1 MKILLCTVPDGTLK
15 FQKDRVP
22 LIPRRKAEKLFSW
35 SGKDNEMPTFPI
47 GVMRVLAAIQQ
58 NGYDGEIYDL
68 NNLRQSDDEII
79 KNFKKIK
86 PDNVGLSGPL
96 SHCYPNLKHLAKII
110 RNLFPDAW
118 IIVGGHISGSSHII
132 LNRTETDI
140 VVVGDGEIC
149 FNKLLDYIKDNKD
162 RKKIDYNYLKSIK
175 GLAFLDEEKKLNFTG
190 YGDQIK
196 GTEMEYPSF
205 SKWEQGLKE
214 YGGSDNLINEVFQD
228 ADDLGNIFGL
238 NVEKQHR
245 SSELLKIHN
254 SLKDKKVGRIQTS
267 KGCVAKCTFCQRAT
281 KGYRVFGHNHME
293 ARIIELK
300 EKYNVGVLLVDDEN
314 FGSNRV
320 QARECARL
328 MKKHGIYWSSQGAR
342 AASINVEDLKF
353 YKQNNLLAIRYGI
366 ESGSQTIL
374 DIMEKKT
381 TTHQVYEQIEACTR
395 LGVAT
400 TSEAFMLGFPG
411 ESRKTVIETSEYN
424 GQLRFLL
431 GNSWNTHYP
440 AWATSIPG
448 TPLYEYT
455 QQIGVVGTTLDE
467 EEEYLYRTSDTME
480 DRGILNYLNK
490 TEFDIKEVHYW
501 LYLYRYVGKKAYV
514 DEIIKKHK
522 TLKRIVSQIYHHC
535 LKEAFIGYIHD
546 YKRRINKKFGFKN
559 NIKTFL
565 QITAKYITATS
576 VPFLPRFILLPLLKM
591 MSDFSFR
598 NLEKRF
604 KVKNGPQ
611 KYNFFVD
618 RRAEKNIQKG
628 YDFTKKNISE
638 SSRIIDRSLRTIVK
652 KEAEIVNLPLSK
664 EEKNIELIAKQ
675 Q

>member
-86 PDNVGLSGPL
+86 PDIVGLSGPL

>member
-35 SGKDNEMPTFPI
+35 QGKDNEMPTFPI
-47 GVMRVLAAIQQ
+47 GVMRILAAIQQ
-58 NGYDGEIYDL
+58 RGYDGEIYDL

-79 KNFKKIK
+79 ENFKKIK
-86 PDNVGLSGPL
+86 PDIVGLSGPL

-118 IIVGGHISGSSHII
+118 IIVGGHISGSSHIL

-162 RKKIDYNYLKSIK
+162 RKKINYSHLNSIK
-175 GLAFLDEEKKLNFTG
+175 GLAFLDEHKKLNFTG

-205 SKWEQGLKE
+205 SKWEQGLKD

-228 ADDLGNIFGL
+228 ANDLGNIFGL
-238 NVEKQHR
+238 NVEKQHK
-245 SSELLKIHN
+245 SSEMLKIHR
-254 SLKDKKVGRIQTS
+254 SLKNKKVGRIQTS

-353 YKQNNLLAIRYGI
+353 YKENNLLAIRYGI

-395 LGVAT
+395 LGIAT

-490 TEFDIKEVHYW
+490 TEYDIKEVHYW

-522 TLKRIVSQIYHHC
+522 TLRRIASQIYHHC

-546 YKRRINKKFGFKN
+546 YKRRINRKFGLKN

-576 VPFLPRFILLPLLKM
+576 VPFLPRFILLPLLKI
-591 MSDFSFR
+591 MSDFSFK
-598 NLEKRF
+598 NLERRF

-618 RRAEKNIQKG
+618 RRAEKGIRKG
-628 YDFTKKNISE
+628 YDFTKKNITD
-638 SSRIIDRSLRTIVK
+638 SSRIIDRSLRSIVK
-652 KEAEIVNLPLSK
+652 KEAEIINLPLSK

>member
-22 LIPRRKAEKLFSW
+22 LIPRKKAEKLFSW
-35 SGKDNEMPTFPI
+35 QGKDNELPTFPI
-47 GVMRVLAAIQQ
+47 GVMRVVAAIQQ

-68 NNLRQSDDEII
+68 NNLRQSDEEII
-79 KNFKKIK
+79 TNLKNIK
-86 PDNVGLSGPL
+86 PEIVGLSGPL

-110 RNLFPDAW
+110 RNLFPDCW
-118 IIVGGHISGSSHII
+118 IVVGGHISGSSHII
-132 LNRTETDI
+132 LNKTETDI

-149 FNKLLDYIKDNKD
+149 FNKLLDYIKDNRD
-162 RKKIDYNYLKSIK
+162 RKKIDYNHLNSIK
-175 GLAFLDEEKKLNFTG
+175 GLAFLDEQKKLNFTG

-205 SKWEQGLKE
+205 SKWENGLKE

-228 ADDLGNIFGL
+228 AKDLGNIFGL

-245 SSELLKIHN
+245 SSELLKIHQ
-254 SLKDKKVGRIQTS
+254 SLKNKKVGRIQTS

-293 ARIIELK
+293 ARIKELK

-314 FGSNRV
+314 FGSNRI

-381 TTHQVYEQIEACTR
+381 TTQQVYEQIEACTK

-411 ESRKTVIETSEYN
+411 ETRQTVIETAEYN
-424 GQLRFLL
+424 GKLRFLL
-431 GNSWNTHYP
+431 GNTWNTHYP

-448 TPLYEYT
+448 TPLYEYS
-455 QQIGVVGTTLDE
+455 QQIGVIGTSLDE
-467 EEEYLYRTSDTME
+467 EEEYLYRTADTME

-490 TEFDIKEVHYW
+490 TEFEIKEVHYW
-501 LYLYRYVGKKAYV
+501 IYLYRYIGKKAYV
-514 DEIIKKHK
+514 DELIRKHK
-522 TLKRIVSQIYHHC
+522 TLRRKVSQIYHHC
-535 LKEAFIGYIHD
+535 LKEAFIGYRHD
-546 YKRRINKKFGFKN
+546 FKRRINRKFGLKN

-565 QITAKYITATS
+565 HITAKYITATS
-576 VPFLPRFILLPLLKM
+576 IPFLPRFILLPLLKI
-591 MSDFSFR
+591 MSDFSLKI
-598 NLEKRF
+598 LEKRF

-618 RRAEKNIQKG
+618 RRAEKGIKKG
-628 YDFTKKNISE
+628 YDFTKKNITE

-652 KEAEIVNLPLSK
+652 KEAEVINLPLSK

>member
-35 SGKDNEMPTFPI
+35 QGKDNEMPTFPI
-47 GVMRVLAAIQQ
+47 GVMRILSAIQQ

-86 PDNVGLSGPL
+86 PDIVGLSGPL

-118 IIVGGHISGSSHII
+118 IIVGGHISGSSHIL

-149 FNKLLDYIKDNKD
+149 FNKLLDYIKNNKD
-162 RKKIDYNYLKSIK
+162 RKKIDYNHLNSIK
-175 GLAFLDEEKKLNFTG
+175 GLAFLNEQKKLNFTG

-228 ADDLGNIFGL
+228 ANDLGNIFGL

-245 SSELLKIHN
+245 SSELLKIHQ
-254 SLKDKKVGRIQTS
+254 SLKNKKVGRIQTS

-300 EKYNVGVLLVDDEN
+300 QKYNVGVLLVDDEN

-353 YKQNNLLAIRYGI
+353 YKENNLLAIRYGI

-395 LGVAT
+395 LGIAT

-448 TPLYEYT
+448 TPLYEYS

-467 EEEYLYRTSDTME
+467 EEDYLYRTSDTME

-514 DEIIKKHK
+514 DELIKKHK
-522 TLKRIVSQIYHHC
+522 TLRRIASQIYHHC
-535 LKEAFIGYIHD
+535 LKEAFIGYKHD
-546 YKRRINKKFGFKN
+546 FKRRINRKFGFKN

-618 RRAEKNIQKG
+618 RRAEKGIKKG
-628 YDFTKKNISE
+628 YDFTKKNITD
-638 SSRIIDRSLRTIVK
+638 SSRIIDRSLRTIVNK
-652 KEAEIVNLPLSK
+652 KAEVIDLPLSK
-664 EEKNIELIAKQ
+664 EEENIELIAKQ

>member
-1 MKILLCTVPDGTLK
+1 MNILLCTVPDGTLK

-79 KNFKKIK
+79 KNLKKIK
-86 PDNVGLSGPL
+86 PDIVGLSGPL

-118 IIVGGHISGSSHII
+118 IVVGGHISGSSHIL

-245 SSELLKIHN
+245 SSELLAIHN
-254 SLKDKKVGRIQTS
+254 SLKNKKVGRIQTS

-395 LGVAT
+395 LNVAT

-411 ESRKTVIETSEYN
+411 ETRKTVIETSEYN

-618 RRAEKNIQKG
+618 RRAEKGIRKG
-628 YDFTKKNISE
+628 YDFTKKNIAD
-638 SSRIIDRSLRTIVK
+638 SSRIIDRSLRSIVK

>member
-1 MKILLCTVPDGTLK
+1 MPPTTILLNK
-15 FQKDRVP
+15 
-22 LIPRRKAEKLFSW
+22 
-35 SGKDNEMPTFPI
+35 
-47 GVMRVLAAIQQ
+47 
-58 NGYDGEIYDL
+58 
-68 NNLRQSDDEII
+68 
-79 KNFKKIK
+79 
-86 PDNVGLSGPL
+86 
-96 SHCYPNLKHLAKII
+96 
-110 RNLFPDAW
+110 
-118 IIVGGHISGSSHII
+118 
-132 LNRTETDI
+132 TETDI

-162 RKKIDYNYLKSIK
+162 RKNIDYSHLNSIK
-175 GLAFLDEEKKLNFTG
+175 GLAFLDKQKKLNFTG

-205 SKWEQGLKE
+205 SKWEQGLKD

-228 ADDLGNIFGL
+228 ANDLGNIFGL

-245 SSELLKIHN
+245 SSELLEIHK
-254 SLKDKKVGRIQTS
+254 SLKNKKVGRIQTS

-353 YKQNNLLAIRYGI
+353 YKENNLLAIRYGI

-381 TTHQVYEQIEACTR
+381 TTRQVYEQIEACTR
-395 LGVAT
+395 LGIAT

-431 GNSWNTHYP
+431 GNTWNTHYP

-448 TPLYEYT
+448 TPLYEYS

-522 TLKRIVSQIYHHC
+522 TLRRIVSQIYHHC
-535 LKEAFIGYIHD
+535 LKEAFIGYKHD
-546 YKRRINKKFGFKN
+546 YKRRINKKFGLKN

-576 VPFLPRFILLPLLKM
+576 VPFLPRYILLPLLKI

-618 RRAEKNIQKG
+618 RRTEKGIEKG
-628 YDFTKKNISE
+628 YDFTKKNITDST
-638 SSRIIDRSLRTIVK
+638 RIIDRSLRTIVK
-652 KEAEIVNLPLSK
+652 KEAEVINLPLSK
-664 EEKNIELIAKQ
+664 EEENIELIAKQ

>member
-1 MKILLCTVPDGTLK
+1 MT
-15 FQKDRVP
+15 
-22 LIPRRKAEKLFSW
+22 
-35 SGKDNEMPTFPI
+35 
-47 GVMRVLAAIQQ
+47 
-58 NGYDGEIYDL
+58 
-68 NNLRQSDDEII
+68 
-79 KNFKKIK
+79 KK
-86 PDNVGLSGPL
+86 
-96 SHCYPNLKHLAKII
+96 
-110 RNLFPDAW
+110 
-118 IIVGGHISGSSHII
+118 
-132 LNRTETDI
+132 
-140 VVVGDGEIC
+140 
-149 FNKLLDYIKDNKD
+149 
-162 RKKIDYNYLKSIK
+162 
-175 GLAFLDEEKKLNFTG
+175 KKLNFTG
-190 YGDQIK
+190 YGEQIK

-205 SKWEQGLKE
+205 SKWEEGLKK

-228 ADDLGNIFGL
+228 ANDLGNIFGL

-245 SSELLKIHN
+245 SSDLLEIHQSIKN
-254 SLKDKKVGRIQTS
+254 KKVGRIQTS

-353 YKQNNLLAIRYGI
+353 YKENNLLAIRYGI

-424 GQLRFLL
+424 GKLRFLL

-448 TPLYEYT
+448 TPLYEYS
-455 QQIGVVGTTLDE
+455 QQIGVIGSSLDE
-467 EEEYLYRTSDTME
+467 EEEYLYRTADTME

-501 LYLYRYVGKKAYV
+501 IYLYRYIGKKAYV

-522 TLKRIVSQIYHHC
+522 TLRRISSQIYHHC
-535 LKEAFIGYIHD
+535 LKEAFIGYLHD
-546 YKRRINKKFGFKN
+546 YKRRINKKFGLKN
-559 NIKTFL
+559 NLKTFL
-565 QITAKYITATS
+565 HITAKYITATS
-576 VPFLPRFILLPLLKM
+576 IPFLPRFILLPLLKI
-591 MSDFSFR
+591 MSDFSFKS
-598 NLEKRF
+598 LEKRF

-618 RRAEKNIQKG
+618 RRSEKKINKG
-628 YDFTKKNISE
+628 YDFTNKNINQAT
-638 SSRIIDRSLRTIVK
+638 RIIDRSLRTIVK
-652 KEAEIVNLPLSK
+652 KEAEIINLNLSK
-664 EEKNIELIAKQ
+664 EERNIELIAKQ